1 MKMKERFANL
11 LVYLGL
17 LILSIV
23 FVYTIIKVLGWIVLG
38 CAIIGVLLMLLGV
51 SLYDDFEE

>member
-11 LVYLGL
+11 LIYLGL
-17 LILSIV
+17 LILTIV

-38 CAIIGVLLMLLGV
+38 CAIIGVLLILLGV
-51 SLYDDFEE
+51 SMYDDYEE

>member
-11 LVYLGL
+11 LIYLGL

>member
-1 MKMKERFANL
+1 MKIKERFANL

-17 LILSIV
+17 LILTVV

>member
-17 LILSIV
+17 LILTIV
-23 FVYTIIKVLGWIVLG
+23 FVYTIVKVLGWIVLG

>member
-1 MKMKERFANL
+1 MKMKKRFANL
-11 LVYLGL
+11 LIYLGL